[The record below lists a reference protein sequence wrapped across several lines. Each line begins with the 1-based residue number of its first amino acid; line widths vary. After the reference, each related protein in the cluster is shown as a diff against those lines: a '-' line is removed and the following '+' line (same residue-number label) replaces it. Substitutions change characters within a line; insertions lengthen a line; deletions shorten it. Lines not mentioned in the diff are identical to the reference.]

1 MGGKI
6 IHKKNFLCQE
16 YFRKLQSVIMSQKI
30 NWFLREMDTLPT
42 TNNLNGY
49 FTHNFYNRWEAGG
62 ESFQLILPL
71 LNEIKCAN
79 PIHMRANLT
88 LRKEKTLHT
97 AWHTDVDPYNLF
109 DGQSVNFKTALFYL
123 NTNNGSTLFDKKEL
137 NEVEAIAN
145 RLVVFDANVSHCN
158 KYSTNTKDRIV
169 INFNYV

>member
-30 NWFLREMDTLPT
+30 NWFLREIDVLPK

-88 LRKEKTLHT
+88 LRDKDTISSGFH
-97 AWHTDVDPYNLF
+97 VDNNLKYA
-109 DGQSVNFKTALFYL
+109 KTAVLFI
-123 NTNNGSTLFDKKEL
+123 NTNNGKLVIQNGDKEHAFESIE
-137 NEVEAIAN
+137 N
-145 RLVVFDANVSHCN
+145 D
-158 KYSTNTKDRIV
+158 IV
-169 INFNYV
+169 IFNSFLKHKTIYHTDTARRYIINMNYFEEENADI